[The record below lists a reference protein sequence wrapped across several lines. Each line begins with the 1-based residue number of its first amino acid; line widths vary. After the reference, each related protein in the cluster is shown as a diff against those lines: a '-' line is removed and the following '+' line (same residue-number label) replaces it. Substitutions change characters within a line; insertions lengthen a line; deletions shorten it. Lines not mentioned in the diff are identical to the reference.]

1 VSHTTPTPPGGG
13 MAYRHVPTEA
23 DKRYFIDHH
32 RASEIP
38 VGVLMQHLH
47 ALRAA
52 RPLLVGQAR
61 LVGYQAGDGN
71 LLSCVLEAAD
81 PAAVMRWHS
90 LQGLPCGAIQ
100 ASEWNSARG
109 SDSAC
114 GRLPLVSTT
123 D

>member
-1 VSHTTPTPPGGG
+1 MHVSHTTTTLPGGG
-13 MAYRHVPTEA
+13 MAFRQVPTEA

-47 ALRAA
+47 SLRAA

-71 LLSCVLEAAD
+71 LLSCVLEAPD
-81 PAAVMRWHS
+81 PAAVVRWHS
-90 LQGLPCGAIQ
+90 LQGLPCGDIQ
-100 ASEWNSARG
+100 P
-109 SDSAC
+109 SD
-114 GRLPLVSTT
+114 
-123 D
+123 